1 MLRHKKLVHS
11 KPEDESQV
19 HSKPEDES
27 QSELSDTDTSLM
39 GEESESEARSSMSE
53 CDAWDSIIVLA
64 FDKLKSQFEEDVK
77 TLMQK
82 DNLEEADARNKVY
95 EDMKSA
101 YRKAVM
107 NNFMARMEWFCAIQ
121 QDPIYKAI
129 KQTAASLI
137 DIDFFDR
144 SEAWKYAIS
153 KRKYLFDNIL
163 SEYDPPDVTKD
174 EESESEQDDVML

>member
-1 MLRHKKLVHS
+1 
-11 KPEDESQV
+11 
-19 HSKPEDES
+19 
-27 QSELSDTDTSLM
+27 
-39 GEESESEARSSMSE
+39 
-53 CDAWDSIIVLA
+53 
-64 FDKLKSQFEEDVK
+64 
-77 TLMQK
+77 MQK
-82 DNLEEADARNKVY
+82 DTLEEADARNKVY

-101 YRKAVM
+101 YRKTVM

-137 DIDFFDR
+137 DIDYFDR

-174 EESESEQDDVML
+174 VESESEQDDNIYEWSDFVKLTNCLCIEKSKHYMYMCIIIWLMYS